1 MSAFTDRCV
10 VVAGASVAGVAS
22 AVALAAAGARVRVVA
37 ERIND
42 PAGRLSGAGIE
53 TDSDTKSLPAG
64 TDLLVT
70 SPGLPPTHPLFAAAA
85 TAGVEVIG
93 EAEAAWRLRPAQA
106 APWLALTGTNGK
118 TTTVGM
124 LESML
129 TAAGNRAVATG
140 NVGFPLADAVTADPP
155 YDVLAVELSSAQLHF
170 TSSLRPVAA
179 AILNLAPDHLDW
191 HGSMQAYAADK
202 ARIFHPDAVNVVN
215 ADEPQVAALADG
227 MPRVLGFTLGR
238 PRAGQ
243 LGVVD
248 GWLRGPDG
256 TALAR
261 VEEVRPAGPHNVANA
276 LAAAALAIGYGLPA
290 EAIRAG
296 LLAFT
301 PAGHRNELVA
311 VVDGVSYVDDSKAT
325 NTHAAAASLNAYEPV
340 VWIAGGQLKGA
351 DVEELVA
358 SVATRLRAAV
368 LLGVDREQI
377 AQAIARHAPDVPVS
391 QVDSDDH
398 DPMVRVVAEARAQAQ
413 TGDTVL
419 LAPAAA
425 SYDMFAN
432 YGARGDAFAAA
443 VRALVRG

>member
-1 MSAFTDRCV
+1 
-10 VVAGASVAGVAS
+10 
-22 AVALAAAGARVRVVA
+22 
-37 ERIND
+37 
-42 PAGRLSGAGIE
+42 
-53 TDSDTKSLPAG
+53 
-64 TDLLVT
+64 
-70 SPGLPPTHPLFAAAA
+70 
-85 TAGVEVIG
+85 
-93 EAEAAWRLRPAQA
+93 
-106 APWLALTGTNGK
+106 
-118 TTTVGM
+118 
-124 LESML
+124 
-129 TAAGNRAVATG
+129 
-140 NVGFPLADAVTADPP
+140 
-155 YDVLAVELSSAQLHF
+155 
-170 TSSLRPVAA
+170 
-179 AILNLAPDHLDW
+179 LNLAPDHLDW

-215 ADEPQVAALADG
+215 ADEPQVVALADG
-227 MPRVLGFTLGR
+227 MPRVLGFTSGR
-238 PRAGQ
+238 PGAGQ
-243 LGVVD
+243 LGAVD